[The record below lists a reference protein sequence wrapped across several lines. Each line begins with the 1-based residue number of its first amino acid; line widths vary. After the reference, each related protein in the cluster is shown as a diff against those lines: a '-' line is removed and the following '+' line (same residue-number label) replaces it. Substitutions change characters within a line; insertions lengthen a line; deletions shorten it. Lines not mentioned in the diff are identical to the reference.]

1 MKTPSPFRRP
11 FAALLPVVIA
21 TVALGGCAT
30 GSATPAGPSGT
41 AASPSGAAASP
52 SGPAA
57 SRLDPSTEDLSWDN
71 GNRILGDE
79 NGGHT
84 PDIGTTLGD
93 PTSGWQTDN
102 SSVATDGVTTF
113 ASQKTQ
119 CKVRMTQLR
128 NQPSELVAG
137 DDRASTLKVLSIL
150 APGQKDLVASAKDTT
165 LSYGASGIRNAAML
179 SVSFQSGN
187 TYDFTAIR
195 TFSKPGVTIEVEA
208 ICPTLDTLKST
219 WSEIH
224 KSITINAQ

>member
-11 FAALLPVVIA
+11 FAALLPAVIA
-21 TVALGGCAT
+21 TAALGGCAV
-30 GSATPAGPSGT
+30 GAPAPV
-41 AASPSGAAASP
+41 SPSGAAAS
-52 SGPAA
+52 
-57 SRLDPSTEDLSWDN
+57 RLDPTTENLSWDN

-84 PDIGTTLGD
+84 PDVGTSLGD

-113 ASQKTQ
+113 TAQKTQ
-119 CKVRMTQLR
+119 CKVRTTQMR

-150 APGQKDLVASAKDTT
+150 APGEKNLVASAKDTT
-165 LSYGASGIRNAAML
+165 LGYGAAGIHDVAML
-179 SVSFQSGN
+179 SVSFQSGS

-195 TFSKPGVTIEVEA
+195 TFNKPAVTIEVEA

-224 KSITINAQ
+224 KSTTINAL

>member
-1 MKTPSPFRRP
+1 MSAVIV
-11 FAALLPVVIA
+11 AA
-21 TVALGGCAT
+21 ALGGCA
-30 GSATPAGPSGT
+30 
-41 AASPSGAAASP
+41 SGAPAPVSP

-84 PDIGTTLGD
+84 PDIGTSLGD

-102 SSVATDGVTTF
+102 STVAPDGVTTF
-113 ASQKTQ
+113 TSQNTQ
-119 CKVRMTQLR
+119 CKVRTTQMR

-137 DDRASTLKVLSIL
+137 DDRESTLKVLSIL
-150 APGQKDLVASAKDTT
+150 APGEKDLVASAKDTT
-165 LSYGASGIRNAAML
+165 LSYGASGIRDVAML

-195 TFSKPGVTIEVEA
+195 TFSKPAVTIEVEA

-219 WSEIH
+219 WSAIH
-224 KSITINAQ
+224 KSITINAL

>member
-1 MKTPSPFRRP
+1 MKTLSPFRRP
-11 FAALLPVVIA
+11 FARLLPVVIA
-21 TVALGGCAT
+21 TAALGGCAA
-30 GSATPAGPSGT
+30 GAATP
-41 AASPSGAAASP
+41 ASPSGVAPSP
-52 SGPAA
+52 SGPAV
-57 SRLDPSTEDLSWDN
+57 SRLDPNTEDLSWDN

-102 SSVATDGVTTF
+102 SSAAPDGVTTF
-113 ASQKTQ
+113 TSQKTQ
-119 CKVRMTQLR
+119 CKVRMTQMR
-128 NQPSELVAG
+128 NQPSELVPG

-165 LSYGASGIRNAAML
+165 LSYGASASRNAAML
-179 SVSFQSGN
+179 SVSFQSGS

-195 TFSKPGVTIEVEA
+195 TFNKPAVTVEVEA
-208 ICPTLDTLKST
+208 ICPSLDTLKST

-224 KSITINAQ
+224 KSTTINAL